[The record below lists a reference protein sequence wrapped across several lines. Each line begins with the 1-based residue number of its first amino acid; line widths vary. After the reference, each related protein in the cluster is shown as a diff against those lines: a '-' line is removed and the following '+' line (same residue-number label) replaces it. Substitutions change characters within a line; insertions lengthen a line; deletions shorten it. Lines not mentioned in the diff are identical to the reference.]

1 MATCF
6 DSTQTHI
13 NCTCDIVD
21 AHNSICAAQG
31 RHPPTKKKKQ
41 QVEDNKYEDAC
52 NDVRKEVE
60 EELKNRYG
68 EEKDG
73 QQLTSATII
82 KMEYGWFFNPIAAR

>member
-31 RHPPTKKKKQ
+31 RHPPTTTRKKQ
-41 QVEDNKYEDAC
+41 KFEDNKYEDAC
-52 NDVRKEVE
+52 NDVRKEV
-60 EELKNRYG
+60 RG
-68 EEKDG
+68 GIEKKEMAKKRTANNSP
-73 QQLTSATII
+73 QPPS
-82 KMEYGWFFNPIAAR
+82 

>member
-31 RHPPTKKKKQ
+31 RHPPSTKTKKQK
-41 QVEDNKYEDAC
+41 VEDNKYEDAC

-60 EELKNRYG
+60 KELKKKYG

-73 QQLTSATII
+73 KIYLSHHH
-82 KMEYGWFFNPIAAR
+82 KNG

>member
-1 MATCF
+1 MMATCF

-21 AHNSICAAQG
+21 AHNSICAAHG
-31 RHPPTKKKKQ
+31 RHPPTKTKGEK
-41 QVEDNKYEDAC
+41 VEDNKYEDAC
-52 NDVRKEVE
+52 NEEKIKKRNCRK
-60 EELKNRYG
+60 RDG

>member
-52 NDVRKEVE
+52 NDVRKEVRGGIE
-60 EELKNRYG
+60 KKEMAK
-68 EEKDG
+68 EKDG
-73 QQLTSATII
+73 KTYLSHHH
-82 KMEYGWFFNPIAAR
+82 KNGVRLVF

>member
-31 RHPPTKKKKQ
+31 RHPPTKKTEGEK
-41 QVEDNKYEDAC
+41 VEDNKYEDAC
-52 NDVRKEVE
+52 NDVRKE
-60 EELKNRYG
+60 LRGGIN
-68 EEKDG
+68 
-73 QQLTSATII
+73 
-82 KMEYGWFFNPIAAR
+82 

>member
-31 RHPPTKKKKQ
+31 RHPPTKKKRYFLLTKEKSLEIPLIKEESLCTHCSFII
-41 QVEDNKYEDAC
+41 EDDEGENKKV
-52 NDVRKEVE
+52 NDMSSNASHDDRLCK
-60 EELKNRYG
+60 R
-68 EEKDG
+68 
-73 QQLTSATII
+73 
-82 KMEYGWFFNPIAAR
+82 